1 MREVIKVDRNRCLTE
16 EFDVFDTDL
25 LVLNSLLLSLRGYLK
40 RLAELIHAAL
50 LSRFV
55 DLHQNDLLKR
65 QMRLIV
71 TFNHFFELRVINL
84 G

>member
-1 MREVIKVDRNRCLTE
+1 MRKVIKVYRNCCLTE

-25 LVLNSLLLSLRGYLK
+25 LVFDSLLLSLRGYHK
-40 RLAELIHAAL
+40 GLAELIHAAF
-50 LSRFV
+50 LSRFIN
-55 DLHQNDLLKR
+55 LHQNDLFKG

-71 TFNHFFELRVINL
+71 TFNHFFELRVIDF